1 MEYTTYSE
9 LVKRV
14 REEVFDGLQVH
25 GGKAKQISREA
36 LGLSPVSA
44 AAQPTDNAADEVL
57 KMRFVLGSN
66 TTAYL
71 NNGVAVLASKNDPP
85 IGNVSSAR
93 THDGIKIAVEK
104 HMRQA
109 AQEEYDTAPDCLA
122 ELRQIVIWLCSVPEV
137 AVGVKYTLEIGYRDT
152 EVLGSDVFTQLD
164 LYFRACERKIMGR
177 GVVDRDVEVEI
188 RATVAD
194 MRRVIETSPKR
205 EFGCILRALERML
218 DTDMYGPAFHVEEI
232 LTAVKKQ
239 ADRVVK
245 VCKTDVTLRQS
256 ETAYLNINH
265 PDTVATWTTMAG
277 YVGRRGPCQEAED
290 RDLSLTYR
298 FPDHIV
304 PVNIKKRP
312 KARNGVFAV
321 ADERPSGY
329 NLFSGH
335 NDIQAID
342 AFDFTFVES
351 EGEEGHPSV
360 APSAAVRWMAHPVNP
375 IPTGEIT
382 NFYTLCVLLE
392 HIISQSATNAG
403 NHTAQ
408 INSLKTDPA
417 HKPADVVAFTAALL
431 DKGRIC
437 FSKIGS
443 AKLRQLQSLQHV
455 RIQIKFPNHAPVM
468 KDIPTGDNQHYTTPV
483 IVQTVDDTEVDNS
496 ILVARDGPLDHES
509 GLPSLRSPMYE
520 VGGTTFVLVE
530 DNVAI
535 QPPPAHTRIGLDAD
549 YEPAVVIAPK
559 SKKLYEVL
567 QDDCLGANCL
577 LDHVRLGVH
586 LCHLRN
592 PSEPDPAGY
601 DPPPGPPVAEP
612 DTRAERDRSFLW
624 SEVLREVNIGTDR
637 LWMFVKVLSGAMGEP
652 ADSLLTLADENAQ
665 RAQRAFDVH
674 KKEIS
679 DRVAEFHVKL
689 IESVVGGILRSSKL
703 EAIPDQ
709 HKHDATDALFVADAE
724 MAKEIRSLAAGES
737 GRPFFE
743 ANVAIQEILRAKNGK
758 TVSMAS
764 LLSSL
769 TPVVTHLNDTMQ
781 TELAGSY
788 AGGMGLSG
796 LSNPRNSFLVNL
808 RNDVIACLRISLD
821 RLHREMG
828 SDRVSLWELVEGA
841 SSTLSLRFAELVAH
855 VLQATRSSSGSSA
868 LYISAHM
875 KANNVLQTRLA
886 LTRLVNECRLY
897 ITRSQPP
904 NFQVANGRDAY
915 FTAYRA

>member
-1 MEYTTYSE
+1 M
-9 LVKRV
+9 
-14 REEVFDGLQVH
+14 FDGLQVH

-36 LGLSPVSA
+36 FGLSPVLA
-44 AAQPTDNAADEVL
+44 AAQPTDNTADDVL

-109 AQEEYDTAPDCLA
+109 AQEEYDTAPLCLA

-137 AVGVKYTLEIGYRDT
+137 AVGVKYTLEIGYLGT
-152 EVLGSDVFTQLD
+152 EVHSSDVFTHLD
-164 LYFRACERKIMGR
+164 PYFLACERRILGR
-177 GVVDRDVEVEI
+177 GAPNQDVELEI

-218 DTDMYGPAFHVEEI
+218 DTNMYGPAFHVEEI

-245 VCKTDVTLRQS
+245 ACQTDVTQVQRES
-256 ETAYLNINH
+256 AYLNLGD

-277 YVGRRGPCQEAED
+277 YVGRRGPCQKANPND
-290 RDLSLTYR
+290 PLLTYR
-298 FPDHIV
+298 FPDHIA
-304 PVNIKKRP
+304 PVNIKERP
-312 KARNGVFAV
+312 DTRNGVFAV

-329 NLFSGH
+329 NLFRGH
-335 NDIQAID
+335 DDIQAID
-342 AFDFTFVES
+342 AFDNTFVN
-351 EGEEGHPSV
+351 GEPSV
-360 APSAAVRWMAHPVNP
+360 APSAAVRWMAQTMDGPDPMH

-392 HIISQSATNAG
+392 HIISKSATNVYARIAADLQEASI
-403 NHTAQ
+403 NTALTIVEVKAIQ
-408 INSLKTDPA
+408 D
-417 HKPADVVAFTAALL
+417 ALL
-431 DKGRIC
+431 DKRRIC

-455 RIQIKFPNHAPVM
+455 RCQIKLLNSAPVM
-468 KDIPTGDNQHYTTPV
+468 KDIPTAANQHYTTPV
-483 IVQTVDDTEVDNS
+483 ILQTVPGTVDNS
-496 ILVARDGPLDHES
+496 ILVAREGPLAYES
-509 GLPSLRSPMYE
+509 ILRITGGPEYE
-520 VGGTTFVLVE
+520 ELDGTTFVKV
-530 DNVAI
+530 DDDAAI
-535 QPPPAHTRIGLDAD
+535 PQPTAHTPIGLDAD

-559 SKKLYEVL
+559 AKNLYEVL
-567 QDDCLGANCL
+567 QGHCLGANCL

-624 SEVLREVNIGTDR
+624 SEVLREVNIGADR

-875 KANNVLQTRLA
+875 KANHVLQTRLA
-886 LTRLVNECRLY
+886 LSRLVNECGPY

-904 NFQVANGRDAY
+904 NFQAINGRDAY